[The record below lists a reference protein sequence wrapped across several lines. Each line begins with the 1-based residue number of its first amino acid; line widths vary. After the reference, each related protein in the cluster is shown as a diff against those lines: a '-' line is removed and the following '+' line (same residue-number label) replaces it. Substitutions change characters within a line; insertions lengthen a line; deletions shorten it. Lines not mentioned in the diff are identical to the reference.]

1 MLFIETSIFTREL
14 PRHLDYARYA
24 SLRAFLAAH
33 PDIGD
38 AIPDTDGVRV
48 VHWAA
53 ASPRRGRGARVAYH
67 WLPAEDRI
75 HMLTLHASGTKHDL
89 TPAERDAGPPGDS
102 PTPERDIA
110 AEALEGLREI
120 RERDAGRQNLRIT
133 REEPSPRP
141 ELTPDAIRAVR
152 AEIDVSRA
160 VFARMLRVPVRTLED
175 WEHGRSSPPGPAT
188 ALILLARRHPHIV
201 EVAAFH

>member
-1 MLFIETSIFTREL
+1 MLFIETSTFTRAL
-14 PRHLDYARYA
+14 PQHLDYPRYA

-33 PDIGD
+33 PDVGD
-38 AIPDTDGVRV
+38 ALPDADGVRV

-53 ASPRRGRGARVAYH
+53 AAPRRGPGARVVYH

-120 RERDAGRQNLRIT
+120 RERDAGRPNLRIT
-133 REEPSPRP
+133 REEPSPRL

-152 AEIDVSRA
+152 LFVMA
-160 VFARMLRVPVRTLED
+160 VAD
-175 WEHGRSSPPGPAT
+175 A
-188 ALILLARRHPHIV
+188 IV
-201 EVAAFH
+201 EGKERGTGDETDEFVELVEEAPEEPAS

>member
-1 MLFIETSIFTREL
+1 MLFIETSTFTREL

-33 PDIGD
+33 PDVGD

-53 ASPRRGRGARVAYH
+53 AEPRRGRGARVVYH
-67 WLPAEDRI
+67 WHPARDRI
-75 HMLTLHASGTKHDL
+75 HMLTLHGSDAKHY
-89 TPAERDAGPPGDS
+89 PAPTERDAGPPGDA
-102 PTPERDIA
+102 TTTERDIA

-120 RERDAGRQNLRIT
+120 RERNAGRPKLRIT
-133 REEPSPRP
+133 REEPTPRP

-160 VFARMLRVPVRTLED
+160 IFARMLRVPVRTLED
-175 WEHGRSSPPGPAT
+175 WEDGRASPPGPAT